1 MSKQEIYAWTSLLSS
16 IAILGFYGIT
26 VYGLPDSLSG
36 IVSDLTFLFV
46 KVFLFAFVVELA
58 IGLFRS
64 KDQVEK
70 DERDNLIAGK
80 EFRNAYYFLNVGLI
94 LLISQI
100 ALGQFVENAGIAFTI
115 ANIMHMLVG
124 ALFFASM
131 INRATQIY
139 FYQKM

>member
-26 VYGLPDSLSG
+26 VYGLPESLSG
-36 IVSDLTFLFV
+36 IESDLTSLFV

-58 IGLFRS
+58 IGLFKN

-80 EFRNAYYFLNVGLI
+80 GFRNAYYFLNAGLI

-100 ALGQFVENAGIAFTI
+100 ALGQFVENAGIAFTLP
-115 ANIMHMLVG
+115 NIMHMLVG
-124 ALFFASM
+124 ALFFASI

-139 FYQKM
+139 FYQRM